1 MRKRK
6 KKEAT
11 LLSFKVVLDTKG
23 TLWTEVGGLPVHEV
37 SKCFK
42 NKDDAYLI
50 TKLINEGAVKLDR
63 LNKYLESEL
72 VAINYV
78 E

>member
-11 LLSFKVVLDTKG
+11 LLTFKVVLDTKG
-23 TLWTEVGGLPVHEV
+23 TLWTEVGGLPVNSV

-50 TKLINEGAVKLDR
+50 SKLIREGTLKLNN
-63 LNKYLESEL
+63 LNKYLENEL
-72 VAINYV
+72 VAIDYV

>member
-1 MRKRK
+1 MKKRK

-23 TLWTEVGGLPVHEV
+23 TLWTEVGGLPIQEV
-37 SKCFK
+37 SRCFK

-50 TKLINEGAVKLDR
+50 TKLIREGAVKLEN
-63 LNKYLESEL
+63 LNKYLENEL